1 MVRQLS
7 FREATFKKN
16 VSTPKMSYIKAQTN
30 KLPVAVA
37 DTSKIVL
44 SAWFESKRLLGSL
57 LPFDA
62 GQIHKSPGG

>member
-1 MVRQLS
+1 
-7 FREATFKKN
+7 
-16 VSTPKMSYIKAQTN
+16 MSYIKAQTN

-62 GQIHKSPGG
+62 GQILKSPGG